1 MRDGYSMKFY
11 GFEGSYSSYYPAY
24 SGRTFGMYVTAHGRS
39 YLCLFDTNGA
49 LLSCT
54 LSGS

>member
-1 MRDGYSMKFY
+1 MKFY